1 MLTYTILYHSKRIFR
16 KGVVTMLDDVNVLKQ
31 RDRSGALAVVADIY
45 RQVALDVN
53 LVDSEHD
60 NRAINNIV
68 VAGMGGSALAAE
80 MAKIILR
87 DTLTVPFEIVRGY
100 ELPNYAHENT
110 LVIASSF
117 SGNTEETVACVEE
130 AIKKSCQV
138 VAITSGG
145 RLKDLATGSHA
156 MLGLIPAES
165 EARYGMIY
173 NLRILLRVL
182 VEFGLAPKNIYE
194 DMAKCEAWL
203 HQESELWEK
212 DVPIERNYA
221 KQLALLA
228 LGKTPVFYAGP
239 LMAPVAYKWKIS
251 WNENAKNVAVWNT
264 LPEFS
269 HNEFAGWTSHP
280 VEKPFAV
287 FDLVSEL
294 ENPRVLKRFDIS
306 DRLLSGRR
314 PKATVVPIAGKGVM
328 EQLLWGCILGE
339 FVSVYGAVLNNV
351 DPTRLEIVDKLKKEL
366 A

>member
-1 MLTYTILYHSKRIFR
+1 
-16 KGVVTMLDDVNVLKQ
+16 MLDDVNVLKQ

-45 RQVALDVN
+45 RQAALEVN

-60 NRAINNIV
+60 DRPINNVV

-80 MAKIILR
+80 MAKVILR
-87 DTLTVPFEIVRGY
+87 DSLNVPFEIVRGY
-100 ELPNYAHENT
+100 ELPHYAHENT

-117 SGNTEETVACVEE
+117 SGNTEETVACFEE

-145 RLKDLATGSHA
+145 KLKDLAMSSHA
-156 MLGLIPAES
+156 MLGLIPEES

-182 VEFGLAPKNIYE
+182 VEFGLASKNVYDE
-194 DMAKCEAWL
+194 MAQCEPWL
-203 HQESELWEK
+203 HKESELWEK

-228 LGKTPVFYAGP
+228 VGKTPVFYAGP

-251 WNENAKNVAVWNT
+251 WNENAKNVSASNI

-280 VEKPFAV
+280 IEKPFAV
-287 FDLVSEL
+287 FDLISEL
-294 ENPRVLKRFDIS
+294 ENPRILKRFNIS

-314 PKATVVPIAGKGVM
+314 PKATVVPIAGKSVL

-339 FVSVYGAVLNNV
+339 FVSVYVAILNNV
-351 DPTRLEIVDKLKKEL
+351 DPTGLEIVDKFKKEL
-366 A
+366 E

>member
-1 MLTYTILYHSKRIFR
+1 
-16 KGVVTMLDDVNVLKQ
+16 MLDDVNVLKQ
-31 RDRSGALAVVADIY
+31 RDRSGALMVVADIY
-45 RQVALDVN
+45 RQTALEVN
-53 LVDSEHD
+53 LTDSEHD
-60 NRAINNIV
+60 NREIKNIV

-80 MAKIILR
+80 MAKVILR
-87 DTLTVPFEIVRGY
+87 DSLSVPFEIVRGY
-100 ELPNYAHENT
+100 ELPHYAQENT

-130 AIKKSCQV
+130 AITKSCQV

-145 RLKDLATGSHA
+145 KLKDLAVNNHA

-165 EARYGMIY
+165 EARYGMVY

-182 VEFGLAPKNIYE
+182 GEFGMAPKSVYE
-194 DMAKCEAWL
+194 EMAQCETWL
-203 HQESELWEK
+203 RQESELWEK

-228 LGKTPVFYAGP
+228 VGKTPVFYSGP
-239 LMAPVAYKWKIS
+239 LMAPVAYKWKIG
-251 WNENAKNVAVWNT
+251 WNENAKNVSMWNT

-294 ENPRVLKRFDIS
+294 EHPRVLKRFDVT

-314 PKATVVPIAGKGVM
+314 PKATVVPIAGTSVM
-328 EQLLWGCILGE
+328 QQLLWGCILGE
-339 FVSVYGAVLNNV
+339 FVSVYVAILNNV
-351 DPTRLEIVDKLKKEL
+351 DPTGLAIVDKLKKEL
-366 A
+366 G